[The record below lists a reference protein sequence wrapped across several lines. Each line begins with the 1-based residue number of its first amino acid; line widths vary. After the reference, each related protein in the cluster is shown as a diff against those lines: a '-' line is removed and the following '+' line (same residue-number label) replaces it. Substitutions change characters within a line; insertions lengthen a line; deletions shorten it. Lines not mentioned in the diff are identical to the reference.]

1 MQWQVGVFKPVY
13 ISVSNKYFNF
23 QDRKDAEFSSE
34 PGDEIHLILYSVLSD
49 KSTSE
54 NNYQVKLSEDCQDVL
69 HYNNTM
75 GGFYIYCDGSNYSN
89 LPICQKL
96 VDIYR
101 YGWILTNKKIDLFR
115 NKISM
120 SLSLKYSALFFL

>member
-34 PGDEIHLILYSVLSD
+34 PGEEIHLILYSVLSD
-49 KSTSE
+49 QASE
-54 NNYQVKLSEDCQDVL
+54 NNYQVQLSADCQDVL

-89 LPICQKL
+89 LPICKKS
-96 VDIYR
+96 VF
-101 YGWILTNKKIDLFR
+101 WILIKNIKIDLFR
-115 NKISM
+115 N
-120 SLSLKYSALFFL
+120 